1 MARSPLRLFFF
12 SALMLALAASFLNYY
27 QNYFFLKNNKSD
39 LPAQELTLAR
49 YYRYTGQIEKAIS
62 EYKDVIALD
71 VPENIKELAYKE
83 LAIMINNYD
92 SKFPK
97 NLESYGA
104 YAAWFLVPKLY
115 VLSAFFILIW
125 LILLIA
131 KPFIK
136 KSELVIFPLH
146 DFSGLNIGD
155 TLPQLVNER
164 LREIKW
170 RFQNLETSNLV
181 LSETLDVPLLGVIGD
196 VDAVDVSAIVETVLM
211 LSGGPT
217 SLPLTRIFDSLRLWF
232 NQPKYIV
239 SGKLEGSGDAL
250 AIHLLLIDRE
260 KQTVINAWIVEME
273 RDNQKDIVSQV
284 VDIVIYP
291 LLFNFTQK
299 KSTQQWESF
308 KALCDSL
315 ESIDLYT
322 EKRYD
327 VTYLFKAK
335 DKLEKAI
342 EIDPRYELAKYNHG
356 LLLLRLGEYELARDK
371 FKDLSIS
378 SSNENLRQ
386 FSQYSYAVALFELS
400 QEWAYKR
407 AIEILLKLIE
417 ESKDKKLTQKT
428 RGVLSITYA
437 RMSER
442 DNDRRDHYA
451 NLALE
456 QANSIKSDPNAMK
469 NAIATAL
476 AAEGYVHIILGNRDD
491 AILSFEKSV
500 EKDAENISSWIGL
513 GNAYFKYDQK
523 EKALSAFRKA
533 ADLSPASGYSY
544 YRLGNIYRD
553 LGDLENAV
561 EAFKLA
567 PQIALA
573 HLAIGKIYLGRQE
586 YEIALDEF
594 RKSVTQNKRL
604 IDGWINIAWTI
615 CEIDTRD
622 QELIKEAEASARRA
636 LQLEHNQALLWHRY
650 SILARVLL
658 LAEKKEK
665 ALNAIQEAVNLSPN
679 HPQVNYYYAVIE
691 FELGHNEKAIEL
703 AQKVL
708 VQGKSEW
715 MRKAEML
722 ISTLGGKSE

>member
-12 SALMLALAASFLNYY
+12 SALMLALAASFLNYCR
-27 QNYFFLKNNKSD
+27 NYFFLKNNNSD

-49 YYRYTGQIEKAIS
+49 YYRHTGQIEKAIS

-92 SKFPK
+92 SRFLG
-97 NLESYGA
+97 NLESYGV
-104 YAAWFLVPKLY
+104 YAVWLLVPKLY

-131 KPFIK
+131 MPFIK

-155 TLPQLVNER
+155 TLPQLTNER

-196 VDAVDVSAIVETVLM
+196 VDAVDVSAIVETALM

-217 SLPLTRIFDSLRLWF
+217 SLPLTRILDSLRLWF
-232 NQPKYIV
+232 KQPKYIV
-239 SGKLEGSGDAL
+239 SGKLEGSNDAL

-260 KQTVINAWIVEME
+260 KQTVIKAWIVETE
-273 RDNQKDIVSQV
+273 RDNQKDMVSQL
-284 VDIVIYP
+284 VDMVIYP
-291 LLFNFTQK
+291 LLFYFSQK

-315 ESIDLYT
+315 ESIDLFT

-342 EIDPRYELAKYNHG
+342 EIDPGYELAKYNHG

-378 SSNENLRQ
+378 SSSEKLRQ

-407 AIEILLKLIE
+407 AIEILMELIE

-451 NLALE
+451 TLALE
-456 QANSIKSDPNAMK
+456 QANAIKSDPNATK
-469 NAIATAL
+469 NAIGTAL
-476 AAEGYVHIILGNRDD
+476 AAEGYVHIILGNKDD

-573 HLAIGKIYLGRQE
+573 HLAVGKIYLSRQE

-636 LQLEHNQALLWHRY
+636 LQLEHNQTLLWHRY

-665 ALNAIQEAVNLSPN
+665 ALNTIQEAVNLSPN
-679 HPQVNYYYAVIE
+679 QAQANYYYAVIE
-691 FELGHNEKAIEL
+691 FELGHNEKAIEM
-703 AQKVL
+703 ARKVL

-715 MRKAEML
+715 ARKAEIL
-722 ISTLGGKSE
+722 ISTLGGNSE